1 MADTAPPS
9 FRLPPAF
16 EAWFAARGW
25 SPRPHQLALAEASLS
40 GASALLIAPTGGGKT
55 LAGFLG
61 TLIELSNPSS
71 PPPPAGEVAPKA
83 TEGGAPR
90 PALHT
95 LYISPLKALAADVQR
110 NLMTPVSEM
119 ALPIR
124 IETRTGDTPPHVR
137 QRQRKTP
144 PDILLTT
151 PEQLA
156 LLIASDHAASFF
168 ADLKCVIID
177 EIHAIAPSKRGD
189 LLALGLATLATWSP
203 TCRFLGLSATVRDPE
218 QLAGWLNVRRPAEQ
232 PSSPPPFT
240 GEVAPKATEGGA
252 PHTAASPLRPSGTSP
267 VNGGGE
273 ESRVRIIQTPTALS
287 PDISILV
294 SRERIPWSGHSG
306 RFAVGEVYE
315 AIRDATMTLVFVN
328 TRSQAELLFQE
339 LWAANEDG
347 LPIALHHGSLAR
359 DQRERVEAAMA
370 AGQLKA
376 VVCTST
382 LDLGIDW
389 GEVDLVIQMGAPKG
403 AARLIQRIGRS
414 NHRMDEASKAIL
426 VPTNRFEVLEC
437 RAAEA
442 AVEAGE
448 IDGEGPRS
456 GALDILAQHVMGRA
470 CGEGFHLP
478 ALYDEIRQA
487 QPYASLDWET
497 YERLVDFVATG
508 GYALKTYD
516 RFHRIVRRADG
527 LWVARTP
534 RDKQAHRMNVGA
546 IVEAPMLNVRLASF
560 AGRGAAQPSPPPPAG
575 EVAAK
580 RSEGGAQ
587 RTAASPLRPS
597 GTSPAGGGGETRRAL
612 RAGRKLGEMEEYF
625 LSLLTPGD
633 TFLFAGEIL
642 RLLGIDGM
650 DALCVRAEAES
661 PAIPTYN
668 GGKFPLST
676 FLADRVRHMIHNPDE
691 WKHLPDPVREWFEIQ
706 ALRSAIPPPDH
717 LLVETFPRA
726 DRHYLVSYPFEGR
739 LAHQTLGMLVTRRLE
754 RAGAKPTGFVAS
766 EYAMAV
772 WGMEDMRGLDMDAIF
787 HPDMLGDDLEEWLDE
802 SALMKR
808 TFAHCAQISGLIHR
822 NLPGSEKNSR
832 QVTFSTDL
840 IFDVLR
846 SHEPGH
852 ILLEATRADAATG
865 LLDVRRLSGMLA
877 RIHGHI
883 VHKPLAKISPF
894 AVPVMLEVGRE
905 PVFGASAMEAIL
917 REAEEDLVR
926 DAMG

>member
-1 MADTAPPS
+1 MADTAPLP

-40 GASALLIAPTGGGKT
+40 GTSALLIAPTGGGKT

-61 TLIELSNPSS
+61 TLIELAERPKSNSDIPS
-71 PPPPAGEVAPKA
+71 
-83 TEGGAPR
+83 
-90 PALHT
+90 LHT

-124 IETRTGDTPPHVR
+124 IETRTGDTAPHIR

-177 EIHAIAPSKRGD
+177 EIHAIVPSKRGD
-189 LLALGLATLATWSP
+189 LLALGLATLAEWSP

-218 QLAGWLNVRRPAEQ
+218 HLAGWLDVRSLAAQ
-232 PSSPPPFT
+232 PSTPPAKGVRGLTSKAQAQPPLAA
-240 GEVAPKATEGGA
+240 GEGI
-252 PHTAASPLRPSGTSP
+252 AASNPE
-267 VNGGGE
+267 N
-273 ESRVRIIQTPTALS
+273 RVRIIETPSILT

-306 RFAVGEVYE
+306 RFAVPEVYE

-389 GEVDLVIQMGAPKG
+389 GEVDLVLQMGAPKG

-414 NHRMDEASKAIL
+414 NHRMDEASQAIL

-448 IDGEGPRS
+448 IDGEGPRN

-470 CGEGFHLP
+470 CGEGFHLA
-478 ALYDEIRQA
+478 ALYDEIRRA
-487 QPYASLDWET
+487 QPYRDLDWET
-497 YERLVDFVATG
+497 FERIADFVATG

-534 RDKQAHRMNVGA
+534 RDKQAHRMNIGA
-546 IVEAPMLNVRLASF
+546 IVEAPMLSVRLASF
-560 AGRGAAQPSPPPPAG
+560 AGQPSPPPPAG
-575 EVAAK
+575 EVP
-580 RSEGGAQ
+580 R
-587 RTAASPLRPS
+587 R
-597 GTSPAGGGGETRRAL
+597 GGGGQPSNAKPTVATPTSKAQAQARSAAGGATAPSNRII
-612 RAGRKLGEMEEYF
+612 RPGRKLGEMEEYF

-633 TFLFAGEIL
+633 TFLFGGEIL

-650 DALCVRAEAES
+650 DALCARAQSDS

-676 FLADRVRHMIHNPDE
+676 FLADRVRHMIHNRE
-691 WKHLPDPVREWFEIQ
+691 AWKHLPDPVREWFEIQ
-706 ALRSAIPPPDH
+706 ELRSVIPPPDH

-754 RAGAKPTGFVAS
+754 RAGAKPVGFVAS

-822 NLPGSEKNSR
+822 NLPGAEKSSR

-846 SHEPGH
+846 SHEPDH
-852 ILLEATRADAATG
+852 ILLQATRADAATG
-865 LLDVRRLSGMLA
+865 LLDVRRLSDMLA

-917 REAEEDLVR
+917 REAQEDLVR

>member
-1 MADTAPPS
+1 MADTTSPS
-9 FRLPPAF
+9 FRLPSPF

-25 SPRPHQLALAEASLS
+25 SPRPHQLALAEASLA
-40 GASALLIAPTGGGKT
+40 GESALLIAPTGGGKT

-61 TLIELSNPSS
+61 SLIELAQRPKSNSEIPS
-71 PPPPAGEVAPKA
+71 
-83 TEGGAPR
+83 
-90 PALHT
+90 LHT

-119 ALPIR
+119 GLPIR
-124 IETRTGDTPPHVR
+124 IETRTGDTAAHVR

-144 PDILLTT
+144 PDVLLTT

-189 LLALGLATLATWSP
+189 LLALGLATLAEWSP

-218 QLAGWLNVRRPAEQ
+218 QLAGWLSVR
-232 PSSPPPFT
+232 SSQSQRQNHPPPA
-240 GEVAPKATEGGA
+240 GEVPEGRRKKAAERE
-252 PHTAASPLRPSGTSP
+252 PPPSVRFAATSP
-267 VNGGGE
+267 ASGGGE
-273 ESRVRIIQTPTALS
+273 EGPVRIIQTPSTIN

-294 SRERIPWSGHSG
+294 SRQRIPWSGHSG

-414 NHRMDEASKAIL
+414 NHRMDEASKALL

-448 IDGEGPRS
+448 MDGDGPRA

-470 CGEGFHLP
+470 CGEGFQLA
-478 ALYDEIRQA
+478 ALHEEIRRA
-487 QPYASLDWET
+487 QPYRDLDWET
-497 YERLVDFVATG
+497 FERIVDFVATG

-516 RFHRIVRRADG
+516 RFHRIVRRPDG
-527 LWVARTP
+527 LWVARTA
-534 RDKQAHRMNVGA
+534 RDKQAHRMNIGA

-560 AGRGAAQPSPPPPAG
+560 AGKTGDPA
-575 EVAAK
+575 
-580 RSEGGAQ
+580 S
-587 RTAASPLRPS
+587 AASPSTTPTS
-597 GTSPAGGGGETRRAL
+597 GKAI

-633 TFLFAGEIL
+633 TFLFGGEIL

-650 DALCVRAEAES
+650 DALCARAQSDS

-676 FLADRVRHMIHNPDE
+676 FLADRVRHMIHNPEE
-691 WKHLPDPVREWFEIQ
+691 WTHLPDPVREWFEIQ
-706 ALRSAIPPPDH
+706 QLRSAIPPPDH

-754 RAGAKPTGFVAS
+754 RAGAKPAGFVAS

-772 WGMEDMRGLDMDAIF
+772 WGMEDMRGLDMADIF

-846 SHEPGH
+846 SHEPDH
-852 ILLEATRADAATG
+852 ILLQATRADAATG
-865 LLDVRRLSGMLA
+865 LLDVRRLSDMLA

>member
-1 MADTAPPS
+1 MADTLPPS

-16 EAWFAARGW
+16 DGWFAARGW
-25 SPRPHQLALAEASLS
+25 SPRPHQLALTETTLA
-40 GASALLIAPTGGGKT
+40 GDSALLIAPTGGGKT

-61 TLIELSNPSS
+61 SLIELSER
-71 PPPPAGEVAPKA
+71 GA
-83 TEGGAPR
+83 TNSGV

-110 NLMTPVSEM
+110 NVMTPVSE
-119 ALPIR
+119 LGLDIR
-124 IETRTGDTPPHVR
+124 IETRTGDTPTHVR

-168 ADLKCVIID
+168 ADLRCVIID
-177 EIHAIAPSKRGD
+177 EIHALAPSKRGD
-189 LLALGLATLATWSP
+189 LLSLGLATLATWAP
-203 TCRFLGLSATVRDPE
+203 RCRFVGLSATVREP
-218 QLAGWLNVRRPAEQ
+218 QALARWLA
-232 PSSPPPFT
+232 PSARVIT
-240 GEVAPKATEGGA
+240 AEGGVKA
-252 PHTAASPLRPSGTSP
+252 DVDTL
-267 VNGGGE
+267 
-273 ESRVRIIQTPTALS
+273 I
-287 PDISILV
+287 

-306 RFAVGEVYE
+306 RFAVREVYE
-315 AIRDATMTLVFVN
+315 AIGRAKMSLVFVN

-339 LWAANEDG
+339 LWSANEDG
-347 LPIALHHGSLAR
+347 YAIALHHGSLAR
-359 DQRERVEAAMA
+359 EQRQRVEAAMA

-403 AARLIQRIGRS
+403 AARLIQRIGRA

-448 IDGEGPRS
+448 IDGEGARL
-456 GALDILAQHVMGRA
+456 GALDILAQHIMGRA
-470 CGEGFHLP
+470 CGEGFRLDELH
-478 ALYDEIRQA
+478 DEIRRA
-487 QPYASLDWET
+487 APYAELDWET
-497 YERLVDFVATG
+497 YERIVDFVATG

-516 RFHRIVRRADG
+516 RFHRIVRRSDG
-527 LWVARTP
+527 LWAARTP

-546 IVEAPMLNVRLASF
+546 IVEAPMLSVRLASF
-560 AGRGAAQPSPPPPAG
+560 MGKAGQPGS
-575 EVAAK
+575 EK
-580 RSEGGAQ
+580 RAM
-587 RTAASPLRPS
+587 
-597 GTSPAGGGGETRRAL
+597 

-633 TFLFAGEIL
+633 TFLFAGEVL
-642 RLLGIDGM
+642 RLVDIIGT
-650 DALCVRAEAES
+650 DAMVVRAQSDS

-668 GGKFPLST
+668 GGKFPLTT
-676 FLADRVRHMIHNPDE
+676 FLADRVRKMIHDPE
-691 WKHLPDPVREWFEIQ
+691 QWRGLPDPVREWFEIQ
-706 ALRSAIPPPDH
+706 ALRSAIPPADH
-717 LLVETFPRA
+717 LLVETFPRG

-754 RAGAKPTGFVAS
+754 RMGARPSGFVAS

-772 WGMEDMRGLDMDAIF
+772 WGLEDMRGLDMDAVF
-787 HPDMLGDDLEEWLDE
+787 HPDMLGDELEEWLAE

-808 TFAHCAQISGLIHR
+808 TFGHCAIISGLIHR
-822 NLPGSEKNSR
+822 NLPGTEKNSR
-832 QVTFSTDL
+832 QVMFSTDL
-840 IFDVLR
+840 IYDVLR
-846 SHEPGH
+846 SHEADH
-852 ILLEATRADAATG
+852 ILLQAARQDAATG
-865 LLDVRRLSGMLA
+865 LLDVRRLADMLV
-877 RIHGHI
+877 RVEGRI
-883 VHKPLAKISPF
+883 VHQRLDRISPF

-905 PVFGASAMEAIL
+905 PVFGASAMEAVL